1 MKNQQ
6 IIAEAMET
14 KYVTIT
20 LEEYKMLLEI
30 KGRYEESKAPIL
42 KTTPTITWGT
52 YSNNVYSDT
61 SLTCKEDENE

>member
-6 IIAEAMET
+6 IITEAMET

-30 KGRYEESKAPIL
+30 KGRYEESKAPTL
-42 KTTPTITWGT
+42 TTTPTITWGS
-52 YSNNVYSDT
+52 YGNNIYSDT

>member
-30 KGRYEESKAPIL
+30 KGRYEESKTPTL
-42 KTTPTITWGT
+42 TTTPTITWGT

-61 SLTCKEDENE
+61 SLTRKEDKNE